1 MLTALLHAP
10 HLSGLA
16 RLCRGLLPGMGL
28 GLTRLPVAT
37 VWSARFTLSGL
48 LHRTLRTVLRPRRRS
63 RMLRPRL
70 LPTWLLSLLWL
81 LYAPHRRTRLRTV
94 LLTARRLRTRRLRTH
109 RLRTRRLGRRVLP
122 ARLGPRM
129 LAAGLAARLVGCQG
143 LVAWLLSAWL

>member
-16 RLCRGLLPGMGL
+16 RLCRGLLAGVGL

-37 VWSARFTLSGL
+37 AWSVRFTLSGL
-48 LHRTLRTVLRPRRRS
+48 LHRTLRTVLRPSRRS

-94 LLTARRLRTRRLRTH
+94 LLTARRLRTRRLRT
-109 RLRTRRLGRRVLP
+109 RRLGRRVLP

-129 LAAGLAARLVGCQG
+129 LAAGLAARLLGCQG